1 MRKLQSA
8 LERRKRACKLA
19 PTVSALTV
27 RAFPEPEH
35 VRNME
40 ETTRLLDQWGFLLVR
55 ALRRNQ
61 SQSESLLELVRV
73 GLEVVGMGGG
83 RGKQVIETWRV

>member
-1 MRKLQSA
+1 
-8 LERRKRACKLA
+8 
-19 PTVSALTV
+19 
-27 RAFPEPEH
+27 
-35 VRNME
+35 ME